1 MRLLHREQ
9 SDLGP
14 YCLHA
19 SNIINLMI
27 NGKIAADVTGQQST
41 FQLCFLLAI
50 SVARLFTLVSSNL
63 ILEFYLIS
71 WKSVWILII
80 WI

>member
-1 MRLLHREQ
+1 MEQ

-19 SNIINLMI
+19 SNIIILMI

-41 FQLCFLLAI
+41 FQMCFLLAI
-50 SVARLFTLVSSNL
+50 SVARAVN
-63 ILEFYLIS
+63 
-71 WKSVWILII
+71 
-80 WI
+80 